1 MTNDRTKLQQ
11 IAGIEPSSHWL
22 EACRNELT
30 LVSGT
35 NNVSPDA
42 ILEQILHHDLRDVV
56 RQLDNNNNNNN
67 NTASSCTAARELR
80 RAQHQSMQASHNYKA
95 TLPENF
101 RLLVQVEEF
110 LDVSVN
116 AEVRLAVGPAST
128 SAPTAV
134 GNQQNRCL
142 KMVYSDGHYP
152 NTENTPQSQQQD
164 VFFLAM
170 ELAPIPSLSVQSYA
184 GIKVLLTGPMEFRH
198 GMALWHEG
206 NTTVLG
212 GQVEDLVHVQRKALQ
227 QAKLVAGVGVD
238 PTIKALIWNHETAG
252 LPEEEGTTCLGLH
265 VPYCSTWRWRC
276 TLFLFE
282 YGNVC
287 FIVSPLS
294 C

>member
-1 MTNDRTKLQQ
+1 MTNDTVRSKLQQ

-22 EACRNELT
+22 EACRNELA

-35 NNVSPDA
+35 SNTVSADA

-56 RQLDNNNNNNN
+56 RELEHINSS
-67 NTASSCTAARELR
+67 NTTASTRSSSCTAARELR
-80 RAQHQSMQASHNYKA
+80 RAQHQSMQASHHYKA
-95 TLPENF
+95 LLPENF

-152 NTENTPQSQQQD
+152 NTENRPPPSQQSQQQQD
-164 VFFLAM
+164 LFFLAM

-184 GIKVLLTGPMEFRH
+184 GIKVLLSGPMQFRH

-212 GQVEDLVHVQRKALQ
+212 GQVEDLVQVQRKALQ
-227 QAKLVAGVGVD
+227 QAKLIAGVGVD
-238 PTIKALIWNHETAG
+238 PTIKALIWNPETTG
-252 LPEEEGTTCLGLH
+252 LPEEEGTRH
-265 VPYCSTWRWRC
+265 VLC
-276 TLFLFE
+276 
-282 YGNVC
+282 VC
-287 FIVSPLS
+287 IAIALYIVYWI